1 MLFAV
6 AAGVHREVD
15 VLRTESRPPMG
26 RCARPSEAELTSHG
40 EGIRGLHRVGEEN
53 LELAPTERRIE
64 AGMSGEESRDGA
76 PADEHVQHGRAG
88 DFRRDSGDDA
98 GEQAPEK
105 AAPPARIVEAKQQ
118 DRVER
123 LTRAARQQRLQIGQ
137 VDHGVSPGALSRPT
151 PSIACSCRSGFGEG
165 CEDRFHVTA
174 VIG

>member
-1 MLFAV
+1 MEPVSGRPVAGGRSLGETRQRELGQARRSGGGAQVGENALPMLFAV

-53 LELAPTERRIE
+53 LELVPTKRRIE

-88 DFRRDSGDDA
+88 DFRRDTGDDV
-98 GEQAPEK
+98 GEQTPEK
-105 AAPPARIVEAKQQ
+105 AVPPACIVETKQQ
-118 DRVER
+118 DGVEG
-123 LTRAARQQRLQIGQ
+123 LA
-137 VDHGVSPGALSRPT
+137 
-151 PSIACSCRSGFGEG
+151 
-165 CEDRFHVTA
+165 
-174 VIG
+174 